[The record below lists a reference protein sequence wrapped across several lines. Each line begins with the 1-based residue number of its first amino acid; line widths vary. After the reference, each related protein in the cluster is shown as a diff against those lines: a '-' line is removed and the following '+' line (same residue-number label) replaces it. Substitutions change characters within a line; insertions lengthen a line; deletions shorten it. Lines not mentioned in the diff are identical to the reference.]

1 MTCAYVDGGLFL
13 SELIEVIGPNGR
25 ILTPCKPDVAARQ
38 VRLHRARWVGT
49 RRIRLR
55 FDPFAYRYIR
65 LKVLE
70 RDRYTCY
77 WCGGPGLTIDHI
89 IPWSKGGRTNMANCI
104 CACEKCNGERGDKP
118 AEVFAR
124 ERNVPAPSAGSAFEP
139 VRLPAPKPVQRL
151 ESAPSQLPEP
161 KRQGHLRIV
170 APTTLKKEPLTPSVK
185 EEPQGKEATAASP
198 AESVVNAVELCRTSA
213 LARLLDRNAAAPTW
227 RNLR

>member
-1 MTCAYVDGGLFL
+1 M
-13 SELIEVIGPNGR
+13 
-25 ILTPCKPDVAARQ
+25 LTPCKPDVAARQ
-38 VRLHRARWVGT
+38 VRLHRARWVGK

-55 FDPFAYRYIR
+55 FDPFAYRYVR

-89 IPWSKGGRTNMANCI
+89 IPWSRGGRTNMANCV

-124 ERNVPAPSAGSAFEP
+124 ERNVPAPASGSAFEP
-139 VRLPAPKPVQRL
+139 VRLPAPKPMPRPEL
-151 ESAPSQLPEP
+151 APPKLPEP
-161 KRQGHLRIV
+161 KHLGHLRIV
-170 APTTLKKEPLTPSVK
+170 APTTLKQEPMTPCIK
-185 EEPQGKEATAASP
+185 EEPQDDGATAVSLEEPVA
-198 AESVVNAVELCRTSA
+198 NAVEPPRISA
-213 LARLLDRNAAAPTW
+213 LARLLDRNTATPTW